1 MGLLSRLFKKNSSDE
16 NVECVEIL
24 GDNTVFDKDIFEL
37 NTRPYKM
44 GGIINTIYFP
54 KNLKG
59 LTFARKYNQHRICII
74 SNQKPDFNKIKLFE
88 NIKLVSEPDNP
99 YDSNAVAIWAQTQ
112 KLGYLYRNGFQDI
125 INKHLSEGNTVVG
138 SIISI
143 DSEDID
149 IDVAV
154 YK

>member
-1 MGLLSRLFKKNSSDE
+1 MGIFSKLFKNNKSE
-16 NVECVEIL
+16 KTTEYVGIL
-24 GDNTVFDKDIFEL
+24 GDETVFDSDIFEL
-37 NTRPYKM
+37 QTRPYKNY
-44 GGIINTIYFP
+44 GVINTIYFP
-54 KNLKG
+54 EKLNG

-74 SNQKPDFNKIKLFE
+74 TNQKPDFNKIKLFE

-99 YDSNAVAIWAQTQ
+99 YDSNAVAIWTKTQ

-138 SIISI
+138 SIVSI